1 MADSPLGWAVALDGG
16 TTNTR
21 ARLVEAATG
30 RIAQAARRSV
40 GVRDAVLTTAAGG
53 SPLERAVR
61 EALDEV
67 ITTAGGIEPEVIVA
81 AGMLSS
87 EVGLTTVPHVF
98 APAGLDDLARG
109 AALRH
114 LPAVAARPILFVP
127 GVRTP
132 AGPGPDG
139 WASADVMRGEE
150 CETLGA
156 WMILAASDP
165 DRLRSQGAR
174 SPSQA
179 FLWPGSHTKLVEVD
193 AAGRIVRSH
202 TTLAGE
208 LTQALARH
216 TLLAAS
222 LPEELPDNPDPHA
235 VAAGARL
242 VEREGVGRAAFLVR
256 IAALTESMLPRERAA
271 FLLGAVVADDAAHL
285 ARHRILQASAN
296 VWVGGRQP
304 LRELYATELGRRV
317 SATVCALDDATA
329 ERASAVG
336 AVAVARRFAEASGD
350 GPSVA

>member
-67 ITTAGGIEPEVIVA
+67 IAAAGGIAPDVIVA

-87 EVGLTTVPHVF
+87 EVGLTTVPHVL
-98 APAGLDDLARG
+98 APAGLDCLARG
-109 AALRH
+109 AVLRH
-114 LPAVAARPILFVP
+114 LPAIAARPILFVP
-127 GVRTP
+127 GLRTP
-132 AGPGPDG
+132 AAPGPDG
-139 WASADVMRGEE
+139 WAAADVMRGEE

-165 DRLRSQGAR
+165 ARLRSQGAR
-174 SPSQA
+174 SPSHA

-193 AAGRIVRSH
+193 PAGEIIRSH

-222 LPEELPDNPDPHA
+222 LPEALPDDPDPDA
-235 VAAGARL
+235 AAAGARL
-242 VEREGVGRAAFLVR
+242 VEREGLGRAAFLVR
-256 IAALTESMLPRERAA
+256 IAALTGSLPPPERAA
-271 FLLGAVVADDAAHL
+271 FWLGAVVADDTVHL
-285 ARHRILQASAN
+285 ARHPILQASPN

-304 LRELYATELGRRV
+304 LRDLYAAELGRRLGT
-317 SATVCALDDATA
+317 TVCALDDATA

-336 AVAVARRFAEASGD
+336 AVAVARRFAETTGD
-350 GPSVA
+350 GRSEA

>member
-30 RIAQAARRSV
+30 RIAQTARRSV
-40 GVRDAVLTTAAGG
+40 GVRDAVLTTPTAGGG

-67 ITTAGGIEPEVIVA
+67 IAAAGGIAPDVIVA

-87 EVGLTTVPHVF
+87 EVGLTTVPHVL

-114 LPAVAARPILFVP
+114 LPAIAARPILFVP

-132 AGPGPDG
+132 PASGPDG
-139 WASADVMRGEE
+139 WASSDVMRGEE

-156 WMILAASDP
+156 WMILGASDP
-165 DRLRSQGAR
+165 AR
-174 SPSQA
+174 SRSHGAARHA

-193 AAGRIVRSH
+193 TAGRIVRSH

-208 LTQALARH
+208 LTQAVARH

-222 LPEELPDNPDPHA
+222 LPEELPEDPDPQA
-235 VAAGARL
+235 ADAGARL
-242 VEREGVGRAAFLVR
+242 VERVGLGRAAFLVR
-256 IAALTESMLPRERAA
+256 IAALTDALPPQERAA
-271 FLLGAVVADDAAHL
+271 FWLGAVVADDAAHL
-285 ARHRILQASAN
+285 ARHAILQGNPN

-304 LRELYATELGRRV
+304 LRALYATALERRLR
-317 SATVCALDDATA
+317 ATVRALDDATA

-336 AVAVARRFAEASGD
+336 AVAVARRFPGVT
-350 GPSVA
+350 G